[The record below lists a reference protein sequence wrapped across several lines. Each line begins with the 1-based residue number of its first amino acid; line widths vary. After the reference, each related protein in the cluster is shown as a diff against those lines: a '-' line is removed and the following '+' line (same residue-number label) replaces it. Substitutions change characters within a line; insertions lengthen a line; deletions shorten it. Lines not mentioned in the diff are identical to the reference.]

1 MELGESGSPP
11 WTRTT
16 TTRLTGGH
24 AALTS
29 AGIGSSARYRAAV
42 SRLSGGC
49 SAIELRRMGKMVAV
63 SGIAPDSA
71 RLQRAANLSQLHSR
85 GSPVR
90 NRTAVCRLQGGG
102 SAIELRGNEN
112 GRAPRCCPGCLL
124 VPSEAD
130 CCLPRARIVESL
142 EMDGGGRDRTGAW
155 AAYEAAA
162 FPLGYPAVGKWWVVP
177 VTLRRRPIGRLFY
190 RQLTVFT

>member
-1 MELGESGSPP
+1 MLADTPMELVEDGSPP

-29 AGIGSSARYRAAV
+29 AGNGSSARYRAAV

-49 SAIELRRMGKMVAV
+49 PAIELRRMGKMVAV

-71 RLQRAANLSQLHSR
+71 RLQRAANLSQLHSH

-102 SAIELRGNEN
+102 SAIELRGNE
-112 GRAPRCCPGCLL
+112 GWSRAPVLPRVSPRPKRGGLLSSSRANYAGMTESSSRSANEMRSLVFCLL
-124 VPSEAD
+124 SSVSQSSVLWFGWRGPGSN
-130 CCLPRARIVESL
+130 RR
-142 EMDGGGRDRTGAW
+142 MGG
-155 AAYEAAA
+155 
-162 FPLGYPAVGKWWVVP
+162 V
-177 VTLRRRPIGRLFY
+177 
-190 RQLTVFT
+190 